1 MAIAR
6 GERRP
11 TFAVVAILRGLPHA
25 RRKAPQLCQL
35 VAAAAGARAGTCMW
49 VGGWVGGF
57 VLVRPWDCLPSLP
70 IPRDLCWLLVHF
82 NVIDR
87 LSTLTISI
95 TLRGT
100 HQVAN
105 LTQPACRGDNHRQ
118 RCFTPLRPPLPA
130 AQLLG
135 SCQQDVRSFHLVA
148 VLLGSLQSHGLV
160 AAFTTPPLMGRS
172 QGATR
177 WRHHSLQR
185 RAARPAGT
193 SIRTHNPRLP
203 GPGCTLLTLSSGVQ
217 SARNSVPR
225 WPPAPPPT
233 VVSVVPL
240 PAAGTHI
247 LDCASRTSSAQ
258 RNTRVSVSTGLVL
271 YGRWTAQKHSQ
282 KLDLRLEQSTCTP
295 PPPPPPATGRS
306 PQRVKLACKPAIHAG
321 LMGLGAGASQL
332 AQSTAAKKQ
341 EASEQDCFNAAP
353 LKLRTALACSEPPG
367 AQRLVF
373 FVWALRLPRL
383 LSALWA
389 ASCVSATN

>member
-1 MAIAR
+1 
-6 GERRP
+6 
-11 TFAVVAILRGLPHA
+11 
-25 RRKAPQLCQL
+25 
-35 VAAAAGARAGTCMW
+35 
-49 VGGWVGGF
+49 
-57 VLVRPWDCLPSLP
+57 
-70 IPRDLCWLLVHF
+70 
-82 NVIDR
+82 
-87 LSTLTISI
+87 
-95 TLRGT
+95 
-100 HQVAN
+100 
-105 LTQPACRGDNHRQ
+105 
-118 RCFTPLRPPLPA
+118 
-130 AQLLG
+130 
-135 SCQQDVRSFHLVA
+135 
-148 VLLGSLQSHGLV
+148 
-160 AAFTTPPLMGRS
+160 MGRS

-193 SIRTHNPRLP
+193 SIRTHNHGCQGLAARFSPCPAVCSLRETRYPGGRPRHH
-203 GPGCTLLTLSSGVQ
+203 
-217 SARNSVPR
+217 RR
-225 WPPAPPPT
+225 WCLWCRCQLPAPT
-233 VVSVVPL
+233 SWTA
-240 PAAGTHI
+240 PAAPALHKGTHGFPFRQA
-247 LDCASRTSSAQ
+247 LCCTADGQ
-258 RNTRVSVSTGLVL
+258 HKSTA
-271 YGRWTAQKHSQ
+271 R